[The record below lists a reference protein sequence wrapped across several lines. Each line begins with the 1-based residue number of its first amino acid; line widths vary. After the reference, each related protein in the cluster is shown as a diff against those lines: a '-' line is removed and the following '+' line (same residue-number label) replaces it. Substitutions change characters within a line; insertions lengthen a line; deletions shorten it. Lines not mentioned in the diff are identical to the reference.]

1 MSLITSASRWLL
13 GAGLLLAF
21 DLTGRGIAAAFSLP
35 VPGPVLGMLLLLLA
49 LMLYG
54 GIPRGLAKV
63 AEQILRL
70 LVLIFLPATVGI
82 YFLRDISVGDWVALV
97 TAMVLGTLISF
108 ALTALLLNR
117 LIHRAGSRADHRHGV
132 DQKGVDRHGE

>member
-1 MSLITSASRWLL
+1 MALLRKAPRWLL

-21 DLTGRGIAAAFSLP
+21 DLAGRSLVAAFALP

-54 GIPRGLAKV
+54 RVPRGLAEV
-63 AEQILRL
+63 AEQVLRL

-82 YFLRDISVGDWVALV
+82 YFLRDLSGGDWLALI
-97 TAMVLGTLISF
+97 TAMVIGTLVSF
-108 ALTALLLNR
+108 TLTALLLNR
-117 LIHRAGSRADHRHGV
+117 LIQRAASRQRENT
-132 DQKGVDRHGE
+132 RGE

>member
-1 MSLITSASRWLL
+1 MPPKSKSWPGKALHWLL
-13 GAGLLLAF
+13 GAGLLLTF
-21 DLTGRGIAAAFSLP
+21 DFAGRALAASLSLS

-54 GIPRGLAKV
+54 RVPYGLGMV

-82 YFLRDISVGDWVALV
+82 YFLRDLSGGDWFALIA
-97 TAMVLGTLISF
+97 AMVIGTLISLT
-108 ALTALLLNR
+108 LTALLLNH
-117 LIHRAGSRADHRHGV
+117 LIQRRTRRRGKHG
-132 DQKGVDRHGE
+132 Q